1 MPYKLRCKTCN
12 QPIVLITKRTLRR
25 LDESYLGDFIHA
37 RKCNKQGV
45 RFFGCFVN
53 ATTKQR
59 EAHPEWQ
66 SFYAKPKED
75 SNVQSSK

>member
-12 QPIVLITKRTLRR
+12 QPIVLVTKRTLRN
-25 LDESYLGDFIHA
+25 LNASFLGDFIHA
-37 RKCNKQGV
+37 RKCNKGHSL
-45 RFFGCFVN
+45 FGCFVN

-66 SFYAKPKED
+66 GSNAEPKED
-75 SNVQSSK
+75 SSVQSSK